1 MRCKIQNKLSQHCKI
16 EEQIK
21 KELNLIGKEVF
32 LAAKLNEIT
41 NTSQKWKHDIRF
53 LTSACRLH
61 ESLIKEQLPTL
72 QEVTTKTSYSIYSHF
87 CLQYLEYPP
96 IIITYLNA
104 RTRKANSK
112 SMQGYKRVIETLAF
126 ER

>member
-1 MRCKIQNKLSQHCKI
+1 VLENVRYKIQNKLSQHCKI

-21 KELNLIGKEVF
+21 KELDLIGKEVF

-41 NTSQKWKHDIRF
+41 NTCQKWKHDIHF

-72 QEVTTKTSYSIYSHF
+72 QEVTTKASYSIYSHF
-87 CLQYLEYPP
+87 C
-96 IIITYLNA
+96 
-104 RTRKANSK
+104 S
-112 SMQGYKRVIETLAF
+112 
-126 ER
+126 